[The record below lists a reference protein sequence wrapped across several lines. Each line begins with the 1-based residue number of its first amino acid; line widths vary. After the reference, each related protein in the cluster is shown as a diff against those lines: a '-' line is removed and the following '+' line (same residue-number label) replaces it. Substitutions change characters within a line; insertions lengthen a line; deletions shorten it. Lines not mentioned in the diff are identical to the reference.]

1 MSSAI
6 LYPSKRGDFL
16 LFFVSMF
23 VSVFSLLWNSMQ
35 FNTLLSISGGSRP
48 GKRGTIEQNI
58 RKYCKLA
65 YRILRIYL
73 GIRSSLSPPSKRRE
87 KRDLIRIFD
96 RARMRKPLRE
106 TRYLHCP
113 WHMFDRI
120 ERGGLPFYI
129 GIGGDDDF

>member
-1 MSSAI
+1 
-6 LYPSKRGDFL
+6 
-16 LFFVSMF
+16 
-23 VSVFSLLWNSMQ
+23 MQ
-35 FNTLLSISGGSRP
+35 FNTLSSVNGSSRL
-48 GKRGTIEQNI
+48 GKRGSIEQNI

-65 YRILRIYL
+65 YRILGIYL

-96 RARMRKPLRE
+96 RACVRKSLRE

-129 GIGGDDDF
+129 GIGGDDHLSDLCILTDTSKE